1 MLAHHPRRSSRRAN
15 LGRLRLQFYAC
26 CGAPGKSLMQARCLS
41 TQTQFGETV
50 KRTKRTE
57 VFVEIEVEI
66 EVKRRTRR
74 LAPVWCEACGAEV
87 EMAPPDVIAAV
98 AEVSARA
105 IFDWVNE
112 GIVHFAETPEGALLV
127 CLPSLPAA
135 SGLRRTASE
144 AVDCR

>member
-1 MLAHHPRRSSRRAN
+1 MSDLPWESFGKRWLAVRPSDLLEIRT
-15 LGRLRLQFYAC
+15 C
-26 CGAPGKSLMQARCLS
+26 P
-41 TQTQFGETV
+41 TQTQFGETM
-50 KRTKRTE
+50 KRTIRTE
-57 VFVEIEVEI
+57 VFVETEVEI

-127 CLPSLPAA
+127 CLPSLPGAA
-135 SGLRRTASE
+135 GLRRTSSE
-144 AVDCR
+144 AADSR